1 MAGFVAAGL
10 AWLEP
15 FESSPEPP
23 TVMAPQITEPARAL
37 LGGLAAG
44 DALVGWTVEAL
55 DGPTE
60 GVVRVDLR
68 RDDVRFALMV
78 AARGSRS
85 ERPPVQTERYAIFY
99 GHVRPT
105 EITLP
110 AGTIRAT
117 THALARRVQA
127 HELEVEVPGMV
138 PDTVPKGASN
148 PESSAPP
155 NRSP

>member
-1 MAGFVAAGL
+1 MVAGLAAAGL

-15 FESSPEPP
+15 FDSSPEPP
-23 TVMAPQITEPARAL
+23 SATVPRITGPARAL
-37 LGGLAAG
+37 LGGLAPG

-60 GVVRVDLR
+60 GIVRVDLR
-68 RDDVRFALMV
+68 RDEVRFALMV
-78 AARGSRS
+78 AAKGSRP
-85 ERPPVQTERYAIFY
+85 ERPPVQTEHYAIFY

-105 EITLP
+105 ELTLP

-127 HELEVEVPGMV
+127 HESEVEVPGMV
-138 PDTVPKGASN
+138 PGMERSHGSGGASD
-148 PESSAPP
+148 SG
-155 NRSP
+155 